1 MLRLFTA
8 IPIPAHIAAEL
19 AKAKKPLPGARWT
32 EPEDLHITLRFAGDM
47 QGPLDG
53 IRVLEIANYI
63 AVPAAA
69 TLLAELGADVVK
81 VEVPWGEVYRHAT
94 PRPKSHGSPDGVV

>member
-1 MLRLFTA
+1 M
-8 IPIPAHIAAEL
+8 
-19 AKAKKPLPGARWT
+19 K
-32 EPEDLHITLRFAGDM
+32 
-47 QGPLDG
+47 GPLDG

-69 TLLAELGADVVK
+69 SLLAELGADVVK

-94 PRPKSHGSPDGVV
+94 PRRPAWSMLPGRFGVRGLCGK

>member
-1 MLRLFTA
+1 MNA
-8 IPIPAHIAAEL
+8 
-19 AKAKKPLPGARWT
+19 PL
-32 EPEDLHITLRFAGDM
+32 E
-47 QGPLDG
+47 G

-69 TLLAELGADVVK
+69 ALLAELGADVVK

-94 PRPKSHGSPDGVV
+94 PRPQRLRERLSPPACPYEMDNRGKRSVALDPRAAGGAAGAHGP